1 MLVSA
6 AANASL
12 YCWQCKSVLFTPVS
26 LRKETGLGGGWR
38 KRSGCEATDVDAA
51 DATGIGMNTELKII

>member
-1 MLVSA
+1 
-6 AANASL
+6 
-12 YCWQCKSVLFTPVS
+12 VLFTPVS

-51 DATGIGMNTELKII
+51 DATGIGMNTELKIV